1 MAGST
6 KNQLLKQEL
15 VMFDEVIADFEE
27 TLVYTQMAERFNI
40 GDAAQSAR
48 ANDTV
53 WRPMP
58 LQVDSQEG
66 LDQTGNFLGHTEMAV
81 PVTVDRVRSVP
92 GTINSR
98 ELRDP
103 SVLRRKGNAAKQKL
117 ASDVNDALRRQ
128 VAYYGSIVDVRPGA
142 ATGFDDVASLMAKF
156 DDLGVPEN
164 DRMAIYSSRDMVK
177 MAADLASRQTLSGK
191 TQTAYEKAYI
201 NEIAGFDVHKDASG
215 IYLPAATATGATVT
229 GADQRHI
236 PRATDKNT
244 VTGDEHNVDN
254 RSMLLNVAVAVTAGG
269 AFAVGDAFTIAGVY
283 SVNMKNKQQTQELKT
298 FRVID
303 VKSATSIEIVPA
315 IVCDDG
321 VNPTGA
327 ESAYKNVSA
336 TPAAGAAITML
347 NKNASYANS
356 AFVKG
361 ALEFIPS
368 TLALDSQDGWATT
381 KATLDNGLT
390 VYYTRQGDINDLST
404 KYRWDIVFGTA
415 LLNPEMAGIQLFNQA

>member
-1 MAGST
+1 MAGT
-6 KNQLLKQEL
+6 KNGLLKQEL

-27 TLVYTQMAERFNI
+27 TLVYTRAAERFNL
-40 GDAAQSAR
+40 GDATASAR

-66 LDQTGNFLGHTEMAV
+66 LDQTGNFLGHEELAV
-81 PVTVDRVRSVP
+81 PVTVGRVRSVP

-103 SVLRRKGNAAKQKL
+103 NVLRRKGSAAKQKL

-128 VAYYGSIVDVRPGA
+128 VAYYGSIVDAQAGP
-142 ATGFDDVASLMAKF
+142 ATGFNDVASLMAKF
-156 DDLGVPEN
+156 DDLGVPES
-164 DRMAIYSSRDMVK
+164 DRMAFYSSRDMVK

-215 IYLPAATATGATVT
+215 VYLPAAVATSVTV
-229 GADQRHI
+229 AAANQRHI
-236 PRATDKNT
+236 PQATEKNP

-254 RSMLLNVAVAVTAGG
+254 RSMLLTIAATGNMQ
-269 AFAVGDAFTIAGVY
+269 VGDAFTIAGVY
-283 SVNMKNKQQTQELKT
+283 SVNMKSKQQTQELKT
-298 FRVID
+298 FRVIS
-303 VKSATSIEIVPA
+303 VKSSTSIEIVPA

-321 VNPTGA
+321 ANPTPA

-336 TPAAGAAITML
+336 TPANGAAITLL
-347 NKNASYANS
+347 NKNASYANT

-390 VYYTRQGDINDLST
+390 IYYTRQGDINNLST

-415 LLNPEMAGIQLFNQA
+415 LLNPEMAGIQLFNQT

>member
-6 KNQLLKQEL
+6 NNQLLKQEL
-15 VMFDEVIADFEE
+15 VMFDNVIADFEE
-27 TLVYTQMAERFNI
+27 TLVYTQAAERFNI
-40 GDAAQSAR
+40 GDAAVSAR

-53 WRPMP
+53 WRPVP

-81 PVTVDRVRSVP
+81 PVTVDRIRSVP

-128 VAYYGSIVDVRPGA
+128 VAYYGSIVDARAGA

-156 DDLGVPEN
+156 DDLGVPEQE
-164 DRMAIYSSRDMVK
+164 RMAFYSSRDMVK
-177 MAADLASRQTLSGK
+177 MASDLASRQTLSGK

-215 IYLPAATATGATVT
+215 IYLPAATATGATVS
-229 GADQRHI
+229 GANQRHI
-236 PRATDKNT
+236 PKATIKN
-244 VTGDEHNVDN
+244 VATGDEHNVDN
-254 RSMLLNVAVAVTAGG
+254 RSMLLTVAKTGG
-269 AFAVGDAFTIAGVY
+269 NFAVGDAFTIAGVY

-321 VNPTGA
+321 ADPTGS

-368 TLALDSQDGWATT
+368 TLAIDNQDGWAST

>member
-40 GDAAQSAR
+40 GDAAVSAR

-66 LDQTGNFLGHTEMAV
+66 LDQTGNFLGHTELAV

-128 VAYYGSIVDVRPGA
+128 VAYYGSIVDTRAGA
-142 ATGFDDVASLMAKF
+142 ATGFDDAASLMAKF

-177 MAADLASRQTLSGK
+177 MASDLASRQTLSGK

-215 IYLPAATATGATVT
+215 IYLPAATATGATVS
-229 GADQRHI
+229 GANQRHI
-236 PRATDKNT
+236 PTATKKNPA
-244 VTGDEHNVDN
+244 TGDEHNVDN
-254 RSMLLNVAVAVTAGG
+254 RSMKLTVAATGG

-283 SVNMKNKQQTQELKT
+283 AVNMKNKQQTQELKT
-298 FRVID
+298 FRVIGVD
-303 VKSATSIEIVPA
+303 SATQIEIVPA

-321 VNPTGA
+321 PNPTGA
-327 ESAYKNVSA
+327 EEAYKNVSA

-347 NKNASYANS
+347 NKKASYANS

-368 TLALDSQDGWATT
+368 TLALDGQDGWATT

-415 LLNPEMAGIQLFNQA
+415 LLNPEMAGIQLFNQGA

>member
-1 MAGST
+1 MST

-15 VMFDEVIADFEE
+15 VMFDEVLADFEE
-27 TLVYTQMAERFNI
+27 ALVYTQAAERFSI

-48 ANDTV
+48 ANDTI

-66 LDQTGNFLGHTEMAV
+66 LDQTGNFIGHTEMAV

-103 SVLRRKGNAAKQKL
+103 NVLRRKGNAAKMKL

-128 VAYYGSIVDVRPGA
+128 VAYYGSIVDVQAGA
-142 ATGFDDVASLMAKF
+142 ATGYDDVAALAAKF
-156 DDLGVPEN
+156 DDLGVPEAQ
-164 DRMAIYSSRDMVK
+164 RQAYYSSRDMVK
-177 MAADLASRQTLSGK
+177 MAGNLASRQTLSGK
-191 TQTAYEKAYI
+191 TLSAYERAYVD
-201 NEIAGFDVHKDASG
+201 EIAGFDLHKDASG

-229 GADQRHI
+229 GANQRHI

-254 RSMLLNVAVAVTAGG
+254 RSMLLTVAATGG

-283 SVNMKNKQQTQELKT
+283 AVNMKNKNQTQELKT
-298 FRVID
+298 FRVVD

-321 VNPTGA
+321 TSPTTA

-347 NKNASYANS
+347 NKNAAHANT

-368 TLALDSQDGWATT
+368 TLAIDNQDGWAST

>member
-27 TLVYTQMAERFNI
+27 TLVYTQAAERFNI
-40 GDAAQSAR
+40 GDAAVSAR

-58 LQVDSQEG
+58 TQVDSQEG

-103 SVLRRKGNAAKQKL
+103 SVLMRKGNAAKQKL

-128 VAYYGSIVDVRPGA
+128 VAYYGSIVDTQAGA

-156 DDLGVPEN
+156 DDLGVPEQ
-164 DRMAIYSSRDMVK
+164 DRMAFYSSRDMVK
-177 MAADLASRQTLSGK
+177 MASDLASRQTLSGK

-229 GADQRHI
+229 GGNQRHV
-236 PRATDKNT
+236 PMATKKNPA
-244 VTGDEHNVDN
+244 TGDEHNVDN
-254 RSMLLNVAVAVTAGG
+254 RSMKLTVAATGG
-269 AFAVGDAFTIAGVY
+269 AFEVGDAFTIAGVY

-298 FRVID
+298 FRVIGVD
-303 VKSATSIEIVPA
+303 SATQIEIVPA

-321 VNPTGA
+321 DNPTSA

-368 TLALDSQDGWATT
+368 TLALDTADGWAST

>member
-6 KNQLLKQEL
+6 NNQLLKQEL
-15 VMFDEVIADFEE
+15 VMFDNVIADFEE
-27 TLVYTQMAERFNI
+27 TLVYTQAAERFNI
-40 GDAAQSAR
+40 GDAAVSAR

-81 PVTVDRVRSVP
+81 PVTVDRIRSVP

-128 VAYYGSIVDVRPGA
+128 VAYYGSIVDARAGA

-156 DDLGVPEN
+156 DDLGVPEQE
-164 DRMAIYSSRDMVK
+164 RMAFYSSRDFVK
-177 MAADLASRQTLSGK
+177 MASDLASRQTLSGK
-191 TQTAYEKAYI
+191 TLTAYEKAYI

-215 IYLPAATATGATVT
+215 IYLPAATATGATVS
-229 GADQRHI
+229 GANQRHI
-236 PRATDKNT
+236 PKATIKN
-244 VTGDEHNVDN
+244 VATGDEHNVDN
-254 RSMLLNVAVAVTAGG
+254 RSMLLTVAKTGG
-269 AFAVGDAFTIAGVY
+269 NFAVGDAFTIAGVY

-321 VNPTGA
+321 ADPTGS

-368 TLALDSQDGWATT
+368 TLAIDNQDGWAST

>member
-40 GDAAQSAR
+40 GDAAVSAR

-66 LDQTGNFLGHTEMAV
+66 LDQTGNFLGHTELAV

-128 VAYYGSIVDVRPGA
+128 VAYYGSIVDTREGA

-177 MAADLASRQTLSGK
+177 MASDLASRQTLSGK

-229 GADQRHI
+229 GANQRHI
-236 PRATDKNT
+236 PTATKKNPA
-244 VTGDEHNVDN
+244 TGDEHNVDN
-254 RSMLLNVAVAVTAGG
+254 RSMKLTVAATGG

-283 SVNMKNKQQTQELKT
+283 AVNMKNKQQTQELKT
-298 FRVID
+298 FRVIGVD
-303 VKSATSIEIVPA
+303 SATQIEIVPA

-321 VNPTGA
+321 ANPTGA
-327 ESAYKNVSA
+327 EEAYKNVSA

-347 NKNASYANS
+347 NKKASYANS

-368 TLALDSQDGWATT
+368 TLALDGQDGWATT

>member
-27 TLVYTQMAERFNI
+27 TLVYTRMADRFNI

-128 VAYYGSIVDVRPGA
+128 VAYYGSIVDTRAGA

-177 MAADLASRQTLSGK
+177 MASDLASRQTLSGK

-215 IYLPAATATGATVT
+215 IFLPAATATAATVT
-229 GADQRHI
+229 GDNQRHI
-236 PRATDKNT
+236 PTATKKNPA
-244 VTGDEHNVDN
+244 TGDEHNVDN
-254 RSMLLNVAVAVTAGG
+254 RSMKLTVAATGG

-298 FRVID
+298 FRVIGVD
-303 VKSATSIEIVPA
+303 SATQIEIVPA

-321 VNPTGA
+321 ANPTGA

-336 TPAAGAAITML
+336 TPAGGAAITML
-347 NKNASYANS
+347 NKKASYANS

-415 LLNPEMAGIQLFNQA
+415 LLNPEMAGIQLFNQG

>member
-1 MAGST
+1 MST

-15 VMFDEVIADFEE
+15 VMFDEVIADFSE
-27 TLVYTQMAERFNI
+27 TLVYTQAAERFNI

-48 ANDTV
+48 ANDTI

-66 LDQTGNFLGHTEMAV
+66 LDQTGNFIGHTEMAV

-103 SVLRRKGNAAKQKL
+103 NVLRRKGNAAKMKL

-128 VAYYGSIVDVRPGA
+128 VAYYGSIVDVQAGA
-142 ATGFDDVASLMAKF
+142 ATGFNDVASLMAKF
-156 DDLGVPEN
+156 DDLGVPEEQ
-164 DRMAIYSSRDMVK
+164 RMAFYSSRDMVK
-177 MAADLASRQTLSGK
+177 MAGDLASRQTLSGK

-201 NEIAGFDVHKDASG
+201 NEIAGFDVHKDSSG

-229 GADQRHI
+229 GANQRHL

-254 RSMLLNVAVAVTAGG
+254 RSMLLTVAAVGG
-269 AFAVGDAFTIAGVY
+269 AFKVGDAFTIAGVY
-283 SVNMKNKQQTQELKT
+283 AVNMKNKQQTQELKT
-298 FRVID
+298 FRVVD
-303 VKSATSIEIVPA
+303 VKSPTSIEIVPA
-315 IVCDDG
+315 IICDDG
-321 VNPTGA
+321 ASATTA

-336 TPAAGAAITML
+336 TPAGGAAITML
-347 NKNASYANS
+347 NKNAAYANS

-368 TLALDSQDGWATT
+368 TLAIDNQDGWAST

>member
-1 MAGST
+1 MAGTT

-15 VMFDEVIADFEE
+15 VMFDEVVADFEE
-27 TLVYTQMAERFNI
+27 ALVYTRAAERFDL
-40 GDAAQSAR
+40 GDATASAR

-66 LDQTGNFLGHTEMAV
+66 LDQTGNFLGHTELAA

-92 GTINSR
+92 GAINSR

-103 SVLRRKGNAAKQKL
+103 NVLRRKGNAAKMKL

-128 VAYYGSIVDVRPGA
+128 VAYYGSIVDTQAGA
-142 ATGFDDVASLMAKF
+142 ATGYDDVSELAAMF
-156 DDLGVPEN
+156 DDLGVPEAE
-164 DRMAIYSSRDMVK
+164 RMAFYSSRDMVK
-177 MAADLASRQTLSGK
+177 MAGNLASRQTLAGK
-191 TQTAYEKAYI
+191 TQSAYERAYVD
-201 NEIAGFDVHKDASG
+201 EIAGFNLHKDSSG
-215 IYLPAATATGATVT
+215 IFLPAATATGVT
-229 GADQRHI
+229 IGAANQRHI
-236 PRATDKNT
+236 PQATVKNP
-244 VTGDEHNVDN
+244 VTGDEHNLDN
-254 RSMLLNVAVAVTAGG
+254 RSMLLTVASTGG
-269 AFAVGDAFTIAGVY
+269 ALKVGDAFTIAGVY
-283 SVNMKNKQQTQELKT
+283 SVHMKNKQQTQQLKT

-321 VNPTGA
+321 ADPTGA
-327 ESAYKNVSA
+327 ETAYKNVSA
-336 TPAAGAAITML
+336 TPVNGAAITML
-347 NKNASYANS
+347 NKNAAHANT

-368 TLALDSQDGWATT
+368 TLAIDNADGWAST

-390 VYYTRQGDINDLST
+390 IYYTRQGDINNLAT

>member
-1 MAGST
+1 MAGTT
-6 KNQLLKQEL
+6 KNNLLKQEL
-15 VMFDEVIADFEE
+15 VMFDEVVADFEE
-27 TLVYTQMAERFNI
+27 TLLFTRMAETFNL
-40 GDAAQSAR
+40 GDAAVSAR

-66 LDQTGNFLGHTEMAV
+66 LDQTGNFLGHTELAV

-92 GTINSR
+92 GTLNSR

-103 SVLRRKGNAAKQKL
+103 NVLRRKGNAAKQKL

-128 VAYYGSIVDVRPGA
+128 VAYYGSIVDVRAGA
-142 ATGFDDVASLMAKF
+142 AKGFDDVGSLMAKF
-156 DDLGVPEN
+156 DDLGVPEG
-164 DRMAIYSSRDMVK
+164 DRIVTYSTRDMVK
-177 MAADLASRQTLSGK
+177 MASDLASRQNLTGK
-191 TQTAYEKAYI
+191 TQDAYESALV
-201 NEIAGFDVHKDASG
+201 NNIAGFDVFKDSSG
-215 IYLPAATATGATVT
+215 IYLPAATATTATVT
-229 GADQRHI
+229 GGGQRHV
-236 PRATDKNT
+236 PTATVKNP

-254 RSMLLNVAVAVTAGG
+254 RSMLLNVAAVGG
-269 AFAVGDAFTIAGVY
+269 AFKVGDAFTIAGVY
-283 SVNMKNKQQTQELKT
+283 SVNMKNKQPTQELKT

-315 IVCDDG
+315 IVCDDYDDA
-321 VNPTGA
+321 TSA

-336 TPAAGAAITML
+336 TPAGGAAITML
-347 NKNASYANS
+347 NKNAGYANT

-361 ALEFIPS
+361 TLEFIPS
-368 TLALDSQDGWATT
+368 TLALDAQDGWATT

-390 VYYTRQGDINDLST
+390 LYYTRQGDINNLST
-404 KYRWDIVFGTA
+404 KYRWDVVFGAA